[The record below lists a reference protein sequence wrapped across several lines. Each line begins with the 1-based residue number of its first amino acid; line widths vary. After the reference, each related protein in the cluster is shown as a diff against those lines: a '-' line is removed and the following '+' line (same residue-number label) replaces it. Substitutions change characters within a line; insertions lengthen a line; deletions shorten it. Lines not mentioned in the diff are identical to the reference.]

1 MADNVFHDE
10 LDPELAALLG
20 AAGSRD
26 TATVPPPDFSSIF
39 GTDGASPGTLL
50 DTPSGVPQ
58 DEDAESAESSGASG
72 ETPDV
77 GGSFPE
83 ITKKFEESPHSFF
96 ADPNYYK
103 IALSGEG
110 DSATRTHGLMQKY
123 LNSKDPKDRSVFRQQ
138 FITAFWDFLSAV
150 AKKCGGKILP
160 AKRFLL
166 RFGILHPV
174 FLNQETRAFFSS
186 LIVEDELGQ
195 PVYYLDEWLKNVGT
209 GKIQPSTTDEAQ
221 VSRASTSVRFQ
232 QLLEKAQGKLD
243 GNLGLLKA
251 KDVERRNLERNLQ
264 ERVGIIVDHSSLDDR
279 FDISAAYSESQK
291 RVFADLQEIL
301 KGLLKADRE
310 LESCLRDYRQ
320 AEEDVRTIQG
330 KIAEEGG
337 AAMLDTG
344 ALSTEFETIRQMVK
358 MTVGRQGNHFP
369 VLTSEY
375 FHCGPNGTGF
385 RENVLSILAAIESID
400 PECFCRVYKN
410 RNNRIVPYTILLPT
424 YGDTGFCW
432 EPFSRHNRATSRGR
446 IVIPMYPKN
455 LYIAVLSAVG
465 DLRWQVAKEKASYY
479 WMEEGLTGNYYQ
491 WFQKMKFK
499 GNIKDFFVQ
508 DYIQWMTRESEGTQK
523 LDKEVR
529 GVFWRFMPFSQSV
542 KEKLK
547 NRSFVYQELYQRDL
561 NRAMSDGY

>member
-1 MADNVFHDE
+1 M
-10 LDPELAALLG
+10 LG
-20 AAGSRD
+20 AGNRD
-26 TATVPPPDFSSIF
+26 SDAPPDFSSIF
-39 GTDGASPGTLL
+39 GGDPAAPAEVPDLVPEEREAPEDGA
-50 DTPSGVPQ
+50 
-58 DEDAESAESSGASG
+58 DAL
-72 ETPDV
+72 

-83 ITKKFEESPHSFF
+83 VVKRFEDSPHNYF
-96 ADPNYYK
+96 ADPNSYK

-110 DSATRTHGLMQKY
+110 DSATRIHGLMQKY
-123 LNSKDPKDRSVFRQQ
+123 LNCKDPKDRSVFRQQ
-138 FITAFWDFLSAV
+138 FITAFWDFLSGV
-150 AKKCGGKILP
+150 AKKSGGKIPP

-174 FLNQETRAFFSS
+174 FLDPETRSFFSS
-186 LIVEDELGQ
+186 LVVEDELGQ

-209 GKIQPSTTDEAQ
+209 GKIQPSTTDEVQ
-221 VSRASTSVRFQ
+221 VSRHNTSARFQ
-232 QLLEKAQGKLD
+232 QLLEKAQGKLE

-251 KDVERRNLERNLQ
+251 KDTERQQMEQNLRSRVDSILER
-264 ERVGIIVDHSSLDDR
+264 HALDDR
-279 FDISAAYSESQK
+279 LSIGANYSEGQK
-291 RVFADLQEIL
+291 RAFAELQEIL
-301 KGLLKADRE
+301 KALLKADRE
-310 LESCLRDYRQ
+310 LESNLRDYQQ

-337 AAMLDTG
+337 AGAVDSGTLGSEFDTV
-344 ALSTEFETIRQMVK
+344 RQMVK
-358 MTVGRQGNHFP
+358 MTIGRQGNHFP

-385 RENVLSILAAIESID
+385 RENVVSILAAIESID
-400 PECFCRVYKN
+400 PECFYRAYKN
-410 RNNRIVPYTILLPT
+410 RNNRIVPYVILLPT

-432 EPFSRHNRATSRGR
+432 EPFSRYNRATSRGR
-446 IVIPMYPKN
+446 IAVPMYPKN
-455 LYIAVLSAVG
+455 LNLAILAAVG

-508 DYIQWMTRESEGTQK
+508 DYIQWMTKESEGTQK

-529 GVFWRFMPFSQSV
+529 GIFWRFMPFSRPV